1 MIRVYSARD
10 ITEAHIVRGMLESR
24 GIEAI
29 VEGEYLAGG
38 IGELPVVDLISVSV
52 DEADSEAALAVIRE
66 YDAAV
71 AD

>member
-52 DEADSEAALAVIRE
+52 DEADVEAALAVIRE